1 MRLLLIED
9 DPMIAESLEEA
20 LRGAGYALDRVADG
34 KSAIL
39 ALSHHAYDLI
49 LLDLELP
56 KPSGI
61 EVLKFYRRQGGDSP
75 VLIVTARDATH
86 DRVAG
91 LDSGADDYLVKPFD
105 VDELFARIRALLRRK
120 GGRRA
125 PEITYGDLTINPATR
140 EASYKGQP
148 VSLSTREF
156 AMLRTLID
164 CAGTLV
170 SKGELEEKLYG
181 WGEEIESNTVAVYI
195 HMLRKKFGNDLIKT
209 VRGAGYMLTRP
220 A

>member
-1 MRLLLIED
+1 MRLLLVED

-20 LRGAGYALDRVADG
+20 LRGAGYALDCVADG
-34 KSAIL
+34 KSAML
-39 ALSHHAYDLI
+39 AVSHHAYDLI
-49 LLDLELP
+49 LLDLGLP
-56 KPSGI
+56 KQSGI
-61 EVLKFYRRQGGDSP
+61 DVLRLYRRQGGDSP
-75 VLIVTARDATH
+75 VLIITARDATH

-125 PEITYGDLTINPATR
+125 PEVTYGDLTLNPATR
-140 EASYKGQP
+140 EASYKGNP
-148 VSLSTREF
+148 VALSTREF
-156 AMLRTLID
+156 AMLQTLID

-170 SKGELEEKLYG
+170 SKSELEEKLYG

-195 HMLRKKFGNDLIKT
+195 HMLRKKLGNDLITT

-220 A
+220 T